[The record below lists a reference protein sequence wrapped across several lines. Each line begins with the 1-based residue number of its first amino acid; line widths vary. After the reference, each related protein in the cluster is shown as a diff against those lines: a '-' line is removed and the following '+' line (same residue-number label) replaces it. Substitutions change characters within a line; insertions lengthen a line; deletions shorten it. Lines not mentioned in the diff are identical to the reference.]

1 MGRSFDACLS
11 NFFNKYLS
19 LELNSSKN
27 TIISYKCTFS
37 LLINYLI
44 KEKDFKLNDITFEK
58 INKDVIL
65 SFLDYLEN
73 NKSNSIN
80 TRNQRLGAIKSFYQY
95 SLTLTENIDQI
106 YNIKQILN
114 IKNKKFTKKT
124 QDYLTKEEIK
134 LIFDSINTNKEI
146 GRRNLTIL
154 VLLYDSAA
162 RADEIVNL
170 CVEDIRYYDNQIIL
184 NGKGNKKRVVPIMDE
199 TIELLN
205 QYLKDNNINYG
216 KIFKVSEKNNTFI
229 KDIIKSVIKSLSI
242 NKNIT
247 PHTFRRTRAT
257 HLLEAGVSIIYIK
270 DLLGHSSIETTE
282 EYLKINNKYK
292 NEAIKKANELLPKTS
307 LPDWSKDETLLNQL
321 LNL

>member
-1 MGRSFDACLS
+1 MKTY
-11 NFFNKYLS
+11 NFQEQIENIREEAIKIGYKPTTISKYMS
-19 LELNSSKN
+19 
-27 TIISYKCTFS
+27 IWRTF
-37 LLINYLI
+37 I
-44 KEKDFKLNDITFEK
+44 KWKK
-58 INKDVIL
+58 
-65 SFLDYLEN
+65 EN
-73 NKSNSIN
+73 N
-80 TRNQRLGAIKSFYQY
+80 F
-95 SLTLTENIDQI
+95 I
-106 YNIKQILN
+106 YNQDEYSTFLLEHYKFDIITYTHNSKSRDQQLMRSKKILDDFN
-114 IKNKKFTKKT
+114 TYKNF
-124 QDYLTKEEIK
+124 I
-134 LIFDSINTNKEI
+134 
-146 GRRNLTIL
+146 
-154 VLLYDSAA
+154 
-162 RADEIVNL
+162 
-170 CVEDIRYYDNQIIL
+170 
-184 NGKGNKKRVVPIMDE
+184 KKRVVPIMDE

-229 KDIIKSVIKSLSI
+229 KDIIKSVTKSLSI

>member
-1 MGRSFDACLS
+1 M
-11 NFFNKYLS
+11 
-19 LELNSSKN
+19 
-27 TIISYKCTFS
+27 
-37 LLINYLI
+37 
-44 KEKDFKLNDITFEK
+44 
-58 INKDVIL
+58 
-65 SFLDYLEN
+65 
-73 NKSNSIN
+73 
-80 TRNQRLGAIKSFYQY
+80 
-95 SLTLTENIDQI
+95 
-106 YNIKQILN
+106 
-114 IKNKKFTKKT
+114 
-124 QDYLTKEEIK
+124 
-134 LIFDSINTNKEI
+134 
-146 GRRNLTIL
+146 TIL

-229 KDIIKSVIKSLSI
+229 KDIIKSVTKSLSI

-270 DLLGHSSIETTE
+270 DLLGHSSINTTM
-282 EYLKINNKYK
+282 EYARVIEKSKFDAIEKANPKINDD
-292 NEAIKKANELLPKTS
+292 
-307 LPDWSKDETLLNQL
+307 LPDWNDDIDLLNQL

>member
-1 MGRSFDACLS
+1 MSRSFDACLS

-229 KDIIKSVIKSLSI
+229 KDIIKSVTKSLSI

-292 NEAIKKANELLPKTS
+292 NEAIKKANELLSKTS

>member
-1 MGRSFDACLS
+1 MEDNLKVDALMLNKNLISSSHINFLFGAGVNGRAFP
-11 NFFNKYLS
+11 
-19 LELNSSKN
+19 
-27 TIISYKCTFS
+27 
-37 LLINYLI
+37 
-44 KEKDFKLNDITFEK
+44 
-58 INKDVIL
+58 
-65 SFLDYLEN
+65 
-73 NKSNSIN
+73 
-80 TRNQRLGAIKSFYQY
+80 Q
-95 SLTLTENIDQI
+95 
-106 YNIKQILN
+106 
-114 IKNKKFTKKT
+114 
-124 QDYLTKEEIK
+124 
-134 LIFDSINTNKEI
+134 
-146 GRRNLTIL
+146 
-154 VLLYDSAA
+154 
-162 RADEIVNL
+162 
-170 CVEDIRYYDNQIIL
+170 L
-184 NGKGNKKRVVPIMDE
+184 NGFIE

-229 KDIIKSVIKSLSI
+229 KDIIKSVTKSLSI

>member
-1 MGRSFDACLS
+1 MSRSFEACLS

-44 KEKDFKLNDITFEK
+44 KEKDFKLNDITFKK

-73 NKSNSIN
+73 DKSNSIN

-95 SLTLTENIDQI
+95 SLTLTENINQI

-134 LIFDSINTNKEI
+134 SIFDSINTNKEI

-216 KIFKVSEKNNTFI
+216 KNLRLVKK
-229 KDIIKSVIKSLSI
+229 IIPL
-242 NKNIT
+242 
-247 PHTFRRTRAT
+247 
-257 HLLEAGVSIIYIK
+257 
-270 DLLGHSSIETTE
+270 
-282 EYLKINNKYK
+282 LKI
-292 NEAIKKANELLPKTS
+292 
-307 LPDWSKDETLLNQL
+307 
-321 LNL
+321 

>member
-1 MGRSFDACLS
+1 MSRSFDACLS

-154 VLLYDSAA
+154 ALLYDSAA

-292 NEAIKKANELLPKTS
+292 NEAIKKVNELLPKTS

>member
-1 MGRSFDACLS
+1 MNILKPRKILAD
-11 NFFNKYLS
+11 N
-19 LELNSSKN
+19 
-27 TIISYKCTFS
+27 
-37 LLINYLI
+37 LINIENLLDEI
-44 KEKDFKLNDITFEK
+44 KETEKLENINLENYKESNIKINDITFEK

-95 SLTLTENIDQI
+95 SLTLTENIEQI
-106 YNIKQILN
+106 YNIKQIIN

-229 KDIIKSVIKSLSI
+229 KDTYTSNICSYIYNSSHFSI
-242 NKNIT
+242 
-247 PHTFRRTRAT
+247 
-257 HLLEAGVSIIYIK
+257 
-270 DLLGHSSIETTE
+270 
-282 EYLKINNKYK
+282 
-292 NEAIKKANELLPKTS
+292 
-307 LPDWSKDETLLNQL
+307 
-321 LNL
+321 